1 MYNIDGDVMYITKD
15 MYINEININKS
26 RFIGIITKIYSQDEF
41 DTIMNNV
48 KELYPKATHYTYAYR
63 LIDYYKV
70 SDDGEPSSTAGL
82 PILNIIESEDLY
94 NTIIIVV
101 RYFGGIKLGVGG
113 LIRAYSTT
121 AKECIKDKNI
131 LINSSIITINI
142 DYTNIKE
149 LDNILNK
156 VNCKIIDKSFD
167 KDITYKINIDNNQLD
182 LVNKFNYLKEKDTYL
197 EL

>member
-1 MYNIDGDVMYITKD
+1 M
-15 MYINEININKS
+15 
-26 RFIGIITKIYSQDEF
+26 
-41 DTIMNNV
+41 
-48 KELYPKATHYTYAYR
+48 
-63 LIDYYKV
+63 
-70 SDDGEPSSTAGL
+70 SDDGEPISTAGL
-82 PILNIIESEDLY
+82 PILNIIQSEDLY

-121 AKECIKDKNI
+121 AKECIKDKNK

-182 LVNKFNYLKEKDTYL
+182 LINKYNYIKENDTYL

>member
-82 PILNIIESEDLY
+82 PILNVL
-94 NTIIIVV
+94 
-101 RYFGGIKLGVGG
+101 K
-113 LIRAYSTT
+113 
-121 AKECIKDKNI
+121 
-131 LINSSIITINI
+131 
-142 DYTNIKE
+142 
-149 LDNILNK
+149 
-156 VNCKIIDKSFD
+156 
-167 KDITYKINIDNNQLD
+167 
-182 LVNKFNYLKEKDTYL
+182 NKFLTSTVVP
-197 EL
+197 